1 MPVILSIE
9 EAKNYIEEKNT
20 NFLEKKFVSSLE
32 EYLEFFQVS
41 KFVNSPFNNS
51 KECIKAIN

>member
-9 EAKNYIEEKNT
+9 EAINYIEEKNI
-20 NFLEKKFVSSLE
+20 NFLEKKFVSNME

-41 KFVNSPFNNS
+41 KFVNSPLNNS
-51 KECIKAIN
+51 KECIKPIN